1 MTLEELKAQR
11 KALDDQIKALQNNAR
26 IAGRT
31 KLDMEHFPT
40 ARPDEWGVYVRRDTG
55 DTDLREQWKCV
66 IKDTD
71 KEKVIGKIPEL
82 VKDLQELFNKA
93 CDELRKGGTT

>member
-11 KALDDQIKALQNNAR
+11 KALDDQIKALRNNAR

-31 KLDMEHFPT
+31 KLDMEHFAT
-40 ARPDEWGVYVRRDTG
+40 TRPDEWGVYIRRDTG

-82 VKDLQELFNKA
+82 VKDLQELLNKA

>member
-11 KALDDQIKALQNNAR
+11 KALDDQIKALQNNA
-26 IAGRT
+26 IMAGRT

-40 ARPDEWGVYVRRDTG
+40 ERPDEWGVYIRRDTG

-82 VKDLQELFNKA
+82 VKDLQELLNKA